1 MKEYRNLTIFFVSF
15 FSSQFIEKILK
26 KIESK
31 INILIIDNANEKGL
45 KKKYFE
51 GKFRN
56 VKVIVSKKNNGQT
69 GGINIGFKKYKN
81 KVRTLHGL

>member
-26 KIESK
+26 KIDSK

-45 KKKYFE
+45 KKYFE
-51 GKFRN
+51 GKFR
-56 VKVIVSKKNNGQT
+56 KRKSYSK
-69 GGINIGFKKYKN
+69 
-81 KVRTLHGL
+81 